1 MAKKGVENFS
11 ALAHA
16 TIILANVILKTEE
29 IYLVNH
35 IKLYLKNHPAVAEQ
49 ERERAHKQ
57 RIQQQQQQQQLAAL
71 WLLDGPSTSSAA
83 ARAAATALNAPV
95 AEANAAS
102 GGGISEINYFAKVLC
117 EKLEHCFD
125 AVAGAGTDN
134 VPPCDDLAYCQLVC
148 RFVAALHDVCCRSR
162 HKDALQSVFRLVLAE
177 SALLDKYCNFLTMDQ
192 WRKSTDADGHV
203 GADAGNDGHDTSVV
217 TYKCC
222 TTMLV
227 GQALEVLK
235 LLSAMKLLD
244 PVVMLQLLKQQ
255 KQNALQ
261 QLQQQ
266 QQHAQQ
272 MATNKERLKWYDNMQ
287 RTLLSEICQQNVS
300 APASADDNC

>member
-1 MAKKGVENFS
+1 MENFS

-16 TIILANVILKTEE
+16 TIILANVVLKTEE

-35 IKLYLKNHPAVAEQ
+35 IKLYLKNHPAVE
-49 ERERAHKQ
+49 ERERERH
-57 RIQQQQQQQQLAAL
+57 QQQQQQRAAL

-83 ARAAATALNAPV
+83 ARAAATAHSATAV
-95 AEANAAS
+95 DSSAAS
-102 GGGISEINYFAKVLC
+102 SGGISEINYFAKVLC

-125 AVAGAGTDN
+125 AVAGAGTDTDTGTDSST
-134 VPPCDDLAYCQLVC
+134 PCVDLAYCQLVC
-148 RFVAALHDVCCRSR
+148 RFVAALHEVCCRSR

-192 WRKSTDADGHV
+192 WRKSMYADVSADDGYGYCD
-203 GADAGNDGHDTSVV
+203 GAAVV
-217 TYKCC
+217 YECC
-222 TTMLV
+222 ATLPV
-227 GQALEVLK
+227 GQALQLQLEVLK

-255 KQNALQ
+255 KQNVLQ
-261 QLQQQ
+261 QMQQ

-272 MATNKERLKWYDNMQ
+272 MAANKVRLKWYDNMQ